1 MAQAKGAKE
10 NAGQHSKD
18 DKPVAIA
25 KKCRLP
31 HGGGHHGGAW
41 KVAYADFVTAMM
53 ALFLVLWLLGASNS
67 KDKAVIAHYFREPG
81 VFTGSRG
88 IIPQGGED
96 KLGSGIIQAPSMS
109 VLHAQ
114 IKENMAGLKELAA
127 VADQVPITITAEGL
141 LIEMI
146 DKEKQAFFEVNSAN
160 VKPIMRKILGAIA
173 KEIKNTPNQLIIAGH
188 TDARGF
194 HNDSYYSNWELSA
207 ARALN
212 IRRDLEDQGIVSERF
227 EQVVGYADRKLRL
240 PSDPLAA
247 ENRRISILIKRS
259 EKTAEPKRE
268 EKSAT
273 KPADTPEAE
282 HAVAK
287 PVGKSDGEQPASKP
301 VEKAHP
307 EKAAT
312 KSAPKAHADKALH

>member
-1 MAQAKGAKE
+1 MAQAKGGKE
-10 NAGQHSKD
+10 HGGQHGKD

-88 IIPQGGED
+88 VIPQGGED

-173 KEIKNTPNQLIIAGH
+173 KEIKDTPNQLIVAGH

-194 HNDSYYSNWELSA
+194 HNDSFYSNWELSA

-227 EQVVGYADRKLRL
+227 EQVIGYADRKLRL

-247 ENRRISILIKRS
+247 ENRRISILIKRVEKNGAAKRQESS
-259 EKTAEPKRE
+259 ETKAPDKPQAEQAEAKPAGKAHAE
-268 EKSAT
+268 NAPSKAAEKPAK
-273 KPADTPEAE
+273 KPAD
-282 HAVAK
+282 
-287 PVGKSDGEQPASKP
+287 
-301 VEKAHP
+301 KAHTD
-307 EKAAT
+307 KL
-312 KSAPKAHADKALH
+312 AH